1 MIKNVKGFDGYFVSN
16 TGQVFSSKRNQWR
29 ELKLQTNVDGYN
41 VVNLYRDGKYYHCR
55 VARLVA
61 EAFIPNPQGLPVVNH
76 IDHSRTNDNVNN
88 LEWCTEAENS
98 QASIKLHPE
107 RWKARA
113 NISYQ
118 DAEEICQ
125 MISEGARNKEIVS
138 ALGVTL
144 DTVKKIR
151 QGDAWV
157 EVSSNYAMRPSYRGI
172 SEETV
177 RWVCNKIVEGL
188 KNSEILAQSTSKN
201 LTSAM
206 IKRIRSKDSWS
217 RISNEYF

>member
-1 MIKNVKGFDGYFVSN
+1 MIKNVNGFDGYHVSD

-41 VVNLYRDGKYYHCR
+41 VVNLYRDGKYHHCR

-76 IDHSRTNDNVNN
+76 IDHSRTNDNVTN

-118 DAEEICQ
+118 EAEKICQ

-138 ALGVTL
+138 ALGVTS

-151 QGDAWV
+151 QGVAWV
-157 EVSSNYAMRPSYRGI
+157 EVSSNYTMRPSHRGI

-188 KNSEILAQSTSKN
+188 KNSEILAQTTSKN
-201 LTSAM
+201 LTPAM
-206 IKRIRSKDSWS
+206 VKRIRSKDSWS